1 MKKLLIC
8 VSILLLTS
16 CTQAS
21 VNSEKNNGSTS
32 KQIGKVVDCTE
43 ISSEELWTGGTALDC
58 LDQGEGAQLGA
69 LRGPMII
76 NVWGSWCGPCVEEIP
91 HFVRFYK
98 KAKGVVQLIGVN
110 VEEANLQDAQE
121 FVVDSGI
128 TWPNLYD
135 SDGRSRQYFGMGVP
149 VTWFIAPN
157 GDVVYKHIGVI
168 NSESE
173 LIDLTQKHLGIII

>member
-8 VSILLLTS
+8 LSILLLTS
-16 CTQAS
+16 CSQVS
-21 VNSEKNNGSTS
+21 VNSETENQSS
-32 KQIGKVVDCTE
+32 QQVGKVVDCKE
-43 ISSEELWTGGTALDC
+43 ISSEKLWTGGTPLDC
-58 LDQGEGAQLGA
+58 LDQSAGAQLGA

-76 NVWGSWCGPCVEEIP
+76 NVWGSWCAPCVEEIP
-91 HFVRFYK
+91 HFVRFYE
-98 KAKGVVQLIGVN
+98 KAKGVVQLVGVN

-121 FVVDSGI
+121 FVVENGI

-135 SDGRSRQYFGMGVP
+135 SDGRSRQYFGLGVP

-157 GDVVYKHIGVI
+157 GEVIYKHIGVI

-173 LIDLTQKHLGIII
+173 LIDLTQEHLGIKI

>member
-8 VSILLLTS
+8 ISILLLTS
-16 CTQAS
+16 CSQVS
-21 VNSEKNNGSTS
+21 VNSKTDNQSS
-32 KQIGKVVDCTE
+32 QQVGKVVDCKE
-43 ISSEELWTGGTALDC
+43 ISSEKLWTGGTPLDC

-69 LRGPMII
+69 LRGPMIV
-76 NVWGSWCGPCVEEIP
+76 NVWGSWCAPCVEEIP
-91 HFVRFYK
+91 HFVRFYE
-98 KAKGVVQLIGVN
+98 KAKGVVQLVGVN
-110 VEEANLQDAQE
+110 VEEANLEDAE
-121 FVVDSGI
+121 KFVVNNGI

-149 VTWFIAPN
+149 VTWFIAAD

-173 LIDLTQKHLGIII
+173 LIELTQEHLGIKI